1 MNAACKC
8 LCTRTFFTTTPCM
21 SDMTVWHQNTTQ
33 HSYLTAHIS
42 SMLEDTDTPPHANA
56 HTHFA
61 QTQALNSCQA
71 PKAMTPAESVEG
83 VDVDRTKAGGS

>member
-1 MNAACKC
+1 
-8 LCTRTFFTTTPCM
+8 M

>member
-1 MNAACKC
+1 
-8 LCTRTFFTTTPCM
+8 M

-42 SMLEDTDTPPHANA
+42 SMLEDTDTPPHANT
-56 HTHFA
+56 HTLA

-71 PKAMTPAESVEG
+71 LKAMTPAESVEG
-83 VDVDRTKAGGS
+83 VSVDRTKAGGS